1 MRFTILLC
9 ISLALVLFSC
19 EKGDIGLGRDD
30 KGLSSEDFGAIGTG
44 SSLGQGQAGD
54 TTIQSGQLTA
64 GEWNDL
70 DNWGFWKEL
79 ISKDTLSEYPG
90 YWKFGQFS
98 RVSLLLKQQDGSPVV
113 DAEAILLG
121 AGNEVLWRARTDN
134 FGKAEFFP
142 FLLQAAPAQAM
153 RIKVTSQGQSYSL
166 NEVKLYE
173 AGVNE
178 LVIPGG
184 GPSSQ
189 SADVFFVFD
198 ATGSMGDEL
207 EYIKVEINDILS
219 RIRTDNNGIDFRL
232 GSVFYRDEGDD
243 YVTRTSSLSGDFGQV
258 ADFINSQR
266 ADGGGDYPEAVH
278 SALNKAIGEQPWQ
291 EDARARLLFL
301 ILDAPPH
308 YQDNVIQ
315 AMQGQ
320 LLLAAQK
327 GIKII
332 PVTASGIDKE
342 TEFLMRI
349 LAIAS
354 NGTYTFI
361 TDHSGIGNDHLE
373 PTIGDYEVEFLN
385 DLIVRLVGKY
395 VGE

>member
-1 MRFTILLC
+1 
-9 ISLALVLFSC
+9 
-19 EKGDIGLGRDD
+19 
-30 KGLSSEDFGAIGTG
+30 
-44 SSLGQGQAGD
+44 
-54 TTIQSGQLTA
+54 
-64 GEWNDL
+64 
-70 DNWGFWKEL
+70 
-79 ISKDTLSEYPG
+79 
-90 YWKFGQFS
+90 
-98 RVSLLLKQQDGSPVV
+98 VSLLLKQQDGSPVV